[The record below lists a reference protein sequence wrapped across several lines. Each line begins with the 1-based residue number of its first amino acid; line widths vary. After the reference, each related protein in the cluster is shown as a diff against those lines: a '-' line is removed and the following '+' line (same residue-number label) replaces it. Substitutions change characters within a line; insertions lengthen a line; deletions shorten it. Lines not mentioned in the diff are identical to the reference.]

1 MSIKRKITILFL
13 LSVILML
20 SLGFWLNKINK
31 QKNSQILIS
40 NYLSSSRELLPL
52 IFNSNSKA
60 LNSKLKELNYKIEK
74 EISGEVIFSKSLGVG
89 EVAVIKSGANLY
101 LKIDYLDEV
110 YYLFDKNQD
119 IFKQEEFITAL
130 FFIFDILLMFLIY
143 LSILK
148 ILSPLKRLSS
158 SMEQFAK
165 GNFDIKVQ
173 NSSKDEIGLLS
184 KSFNKMADDL
194 KKSFNDRENL
204 LRYFGH
210 EIRTPLTKAKYALE
224 SKNLDDIEKNLKQI
238 EKFVEDVL
246 NMHLIN
252 SKNFKNREFKATT
265 LVVEALN
272 ITKVERDDDIEVR
285 AVDDFGIVGDL
296 HYLSIALKNL
306 MENGLKYSK
315 TLPIQIE
322 IKNKKISV
330 ISKGKELKEG
340 LEYYI
345 KPFNKNSTDGFG
357 LGLSLSDLILK
368 EHNFKLNYLFK
379 DGKNIFSIEFN

>member
-1 MSIKRKITILFL
+1 
-13 LSVILML
+13 
-20 SLGFWLNKINK
+20 
-31 QKNSQILIS
+31 
-40 NYLSSSRELLPL
+40 
-52 IFNSNSKA
+52 
-60 LNSKLKELNYKIEK
+60 
-74 EISGEVIFSKSLGVG
+74 LGVG
-89 EVAVIKSGANLY
+89 EVAVIKSSSNLY

-130 FFIFDILLMFLIY
+130 FFIFDILLMFFIY

-148 ILSPLKRLSS
+148 ILSPLKRLSN

-224 SKNLDDIEKNLKQI
+224 SKNLDEIEKNLKQI

-246 NMHLIN
+246 SMHLIN

-306 MENGLKYSK
+306 IENGLKYS
-315 TLPIQIE
+315 TALPIQIE
-322 IKNKKISV
+322 IKNKKILVFS
-330 ISKGKELKEG
+330 SGEELKEG

-345 KPFNKNSTDGFG
+345 QPFNKNSTDGFG

-368 EHNFKLNYLFK
+368 EHNFKLDYLFK
-379 DGKNIFSIEFN
+379 EGRNIFFVEFNPPKEEDKSYL